1 MHAKENMKAY
11 RKQGTSRRIAFLV
24 AVALVFVSIP
34 FPSYATSSTRQ
45 EIEEKE
51 QEKDQLE
58 NQIDASQQELNGL
71 KGQQKSLRQQLTDL
85 NEQLTAVSEHLEEL
99 EQQMRDKEQEITD
112 ITQALA
118 DAKVKETWQYACMEK
133 RIQYAYERGQ
143 DSLLDAF
150 FSWESFARFLN
161 LSIYTER
168 IAQADD
174 EMLDQIIA
182 NREFI
187 ESEEIRLQQEMEELD
202 YLKVQAEAEKSRVSG
217 LISQTSNRMAD
228 YADQISD
235 AEAEAREYEAN
246 LKKVEEDLDALKKK
260 LQQEIAMSQRAANA
274 TWRNI
279 SDVTFTESDLHLLA
293 NLIYCEAG
301 GEPYEGKLAVGAVVI
316 NRLLSSVYPDTV
328 VGVIYQKKQ
337 FSPVGSGRLELAL
350 TNNKATSE
358 CYRAAE
364 EAMAG
369 MSNVGNCVYFRTPI
383 PGLTGISIG
392 GHIFY

>member
-1 MHAKENMKAY
+1 MKVY
-11 RKQGTSRRIAFLV
+11 DKGRTKRIALLLT
-24 AVALVFVSIP
+24 VALIFVSVP
-34 FPSYATSSTRQ
+34 FPSHATSSTRQ

-58 NQIDASQQELNGL
+58 NQMDANEQELDGL
-71 KGQQKSLRQQLTDL
+71 KGEQKSLERQLTDL
-85 NEQLTAVSEHLEEL
+85 NEQLTAVSDRLEEL
-99 EQQMRDKEQEITD
+99 EQLIRDKEQEIVDT
-112 ITQALA
+112 TQALA
-118 DAKVKETWQYACMEK
+118 DAKAREAWQYDCMEK
-133 RIQYAYERGQ
+133 RIQYAYEMGQ
-143 DSLLDAF
+143 DSLLDIL

-161 LSIYTER
+161 ISIYTER
-168 IAQADD
+168 MAEADD
-174 EMLDQIIA
+174 EMLDQIIE
-182 NREFI
+182 NRQYI
-187 ESEEIRLQQEMEELD
+187 ESEEVRLQQEKEELD
-202 YLKVQAEAEKSRVSG
+202 YLKMQAEAEKSRVSG

-228 YADQISD
+228 YADQISE
-235 AEAEAREYEAN
+235 AEEEAREYEAN
-246 LKKVEEDLDALKKK
+246 LKKLEEDLETLKKK

-279 SDVTFTESDLHLLA
+279 SDVTFEEGDLNLLA

-316 NRLLSSVYPDTV
+316 NRMLSSVYPDTV
-328 VGVIYQKKQ
+328 LGVIYQKKQ
-337 FSPVGSGRLELAL
+337 FSPVGSGRLALAL
-350 TNNKATSE
+350 TNNKATPD

-364 EAMAG
+364 EAMSG

>member
-1 MHAKENMKAY
+1 MKKYHNAKVKG
-11 RKQGTSRRIAFLV
+11 KIALLA
-24 AVALVFVSIP
+24 AVALVSASVP
-34 FPSYATSSTRQ
+34 LPSCATSSTRQ

-58 NQIDASQQELNGL
+58 NEQEANQQELNGL
-71 KGQQKSLRQQLTDL
+71 RGEQKSLKKQLAEL
-85 NEQLTAVSEHLEEL
+85 NEQLTAVSDHLAEL
-99 EQQMRDKEQEITD
+99 EQQIRSKEQEIVETL
-112 ITQALA
+112 QALEDTRITEA
-118 DAKVKETWQYACMEK
+118 WQYECMEK

-143 DSLLDAF
+143 DSLLDIF

-161 LSIYTER
+161 LSTYTER
-168 IAQADD
+168 IAEADD

-187 ESEEIRLQQEMEELD
+187 ESEEIRLQQEKEELD
-202 YLKVQAEAEKSRVSG
+202 YLKVQAEVEKSRVSG
-217 LISQTSNRMAD
+217 LISQTSSRMAD

-246 LKKVEEDLDALKKK
+246 LKKLEEDLKYLKEK

-279 SDVTFTESDLHLLA
+279 SDVSFAEGDLYLLA

-316 NRLLSSVYPDTV
+316 NRMLSSVYPDTI
-328 VGVIYQKKQ
+328 VGVIYQRKQ

-350 TNNKATSE
+350 GSNKANAD

-364 EAMAG
+364 EAMSG

-383 PGLTGISIG
+383 PGLSGISIG

>member
-1 MHAKENMKAY
+1 MKVY
-11 RKQGTSRRIAFLV
+11 DKGRTKRIALLLT
-24 AVALVFVSIP
+24 VALIFVSVP
-34 FPSYATSSTRQ
+34 FSSHATSSTRQ

-58 NQIDASQQELNGL
+58 NQMDANEQELDGL
-71 KGQQKSLRQQLTDL
+71 KGEQKSLKRQLTDL
-85 NEQLTAVSEHLEEL
+85 NEQLTAVSDRLEEL
-99 EQQMRDKEQEITD
+99 EQLIRDKEQEIVDT
-112 ITQALA
+112 TQALA
-118 DAKVKETWQYACMEK
+118 DAKAREAWQYDCMEK
-133 RIQYAYERGQ
+133 RIQYAYEMGQ
-143 DSLLDAF
+143 DSLLDIL

-161 LSIYTER
+161 ISIYTER
-168 IAQADD
+168 MAEADD
-174 EMLDQIIA
+174 EMLDQIIE
-182 NREFI
+182 NRQFI
-187 ESEEIRLQQEMEELD
+187 ESEEVRLQQEKEELD
-202 YLKVQAEAEKSRVSG
+202 YLKMQAEAEKSRVSG

-228 YADQISD
+228 YADQISE
-235 AEAEAREYEAN
+235 AEEEAREYEAN
-246 LKKVEEDLDALKKK
+246 LKKLEEDLETLKKK

-279 SDVTFTESDLHLLA
+279 SDVTFEEGDLNLLA

-316 NRLLSSVYPDTV
+316 NRMLSSVYPDTV
-328 VGVIYQKKQ
+328 LGVIYQKKQ
-337 FSPVGSGRLELAL
+337 FSPVGSGRLALAL
-350 TNNKATSE
+350 TNNKATPD

-364 EAMAG
+364 EAMSG

>member
-1 MHAKENMKAY
+1 MKVY
-11 RKQGTSRRIAFLV
+11 DKGRTKRIALLLT
-24 AVALVFVSIP
+24 VALIFVSVP
-34 FPSYATSSTRQ
+34 FPSHATSSTRQ

-58 NQIDASQQELNGL
+58 NQMDANEQELDGL
-71 KGQQKSLRQQLTDL
+71 KGEQKSLKRQLTDL
-85 NEQLTAVSEHLEEL
+85 NEQLTAVSDRLEEL
-99 EQQMRDKEQEITD
+99 EQLIRDKEQEIADT
-112 ITQALA
+112 TQALA
-118 DAKVKETWQYACMEK
+118 DAKAREAWQYDCMEK
-133 RIQYAYERGQ
+133 RIQYAYEMGQ
-143 DSLLDAF
+143 DSLLDIL

-161 LSIYTER
+161 ISIYTER
-168 IAQADD
+168 MAEADD
-174 EMLDQIIA
+174 EMLDQIIE
-182 NREFI
+182 NRQFI
-187 ESEEIRLQQEMEELD
+187 ESEEVRLQQEKEELD
-202 YLKVQAEAEKSRVSG
+202 YLKMQAEAEKSRVSG

-228 YADQISD
+228 YADQISE
-235 AEAEAREYEAN
+235 AEEEAREYEAN
-246 LKKVEEDLDALKKK
+246 LKKLEEDLETLKKK

-279 SDVTFTESDLHLLA
+279 SDVTFEEGDLNLLA

-316 NRLLSSVYPDTV
+316 NRMLSSVYPDTV
-328 VGVIYQKKQ
+328 LGVIYQKKQ
-337 FSPVGSGRLELAL
+337 VSPVGSGRLALAL
-350 TNNKATSE
+350 TNNKATPD

-364 EAMAG
+364 EAMSG

>member
-1 MHAKENMKAY
+1 MKVY
-11 RKQGTSRRIAFLV
+11 DEGRTKRIALLLT
-24 AVALVFVSIP
+24 VALIFVSVP
-34 FPSYATSSTRQ
+34 FPSHATSSTRQ

-58 NQIDASQQELNGL
+58 NQMDANEQELDGL
-71 KGQQKSLRQQLTDL
+71 KGEQKSLKRQLTDL
-85 NEQLTAVSEHLEEL
+85 NEQLTAVSDRLEEL
-99 EQQMRDKEQEITD
+99 EQLIRDKEQEIADT
-112 ITQALA
+112 TQALA
-118 DAKVKETWQYACMEK
+118 DAKAREAWQYDCMEK
-133 RIQYAYERGQ
+133 RIQYAYEMGQ
-143 DSLLDAF
+143 DSLLDIL

-161 LSIYTER
+161 ISIYTER
-168 IAQADD
+168 MAEADD
-174 EMLDQIIA
+174 EMLDQIIE
-182 NREFI
+182 NRQFI
-187 ESEEIRLQQEMEELD
+187 ESEEVRLQQEKEELD
-202 YLKVQAEAEKSRVSG
+202 YLKMQAEAEKSRVSG

-228 YADQISD
+228 YADQISE
-235 AEAEAREYEAN
+235 AEEEAREYEAN
-246 LKKVEEDLDALKKK
+246 LKKLEEDLETLKKK

-279 SDVTFTESDLHLLA
+279 SDVTFEEGDLNLLA

-316 NRLLSSVYPDTV
+316 NRMLSSVYPDTV
-328 VGVIYQKKQ
+328 LGVIYQKKQ
-337 FSPVGSGRLELAL
+337 FSPVGSGRLALAL
-350 TNNKATSE
+350 TNNKATPD

-364 EAMAG
+364 EAMSG

>member
-1 MHAKENMKAY
+1 MKTY
-11 RKQGTSRRIAFLV
+11 YKRGTKRRIAFLV
-24 AVALVFVSIP
+24 AAALMLVSVP

-58 NQIDASQQELNGL
+58 GQMDANQHELDGL
-71 KGQQKSLRQQLTDL
+71 KGEQKSLKRQLAEL
-85 NEQLTAVSEHLEEL
+85 NEQLAEISDRLAVL
-99 EQQMRDKEQEITD
+99 EQQIRDTEQEIADT
-112 ITQALA
+112 TQALE
-118 DAKVKETWQYACMEK
+118 DARTKEQWQYACMEK
-133 RIQYAYERGQ
+133 RIQYAYEMGQ
-143 DSLLDAF
+143 DNLLDIF

-168 IAQADD
+168 IAEADD
-174 EMLDQIIA
+174 AMLDQIVE

-202 YLKVQAEAEKSRVSG
+202 YLKVQAEMEKSRVSG

-246 LKKVEEDLDALKKK
+246 MKKLEEDLEALKQK

-279 SDVTFTESDLHLLA
+279 SDVTFADGDLYLLA

-316 NRLLSSVYPDTV
+316 NRMLSSVYPDTV
-328 VGVIYQKKQ
+328 LGVIYQKKQ
-337 FSPVGSGRLELAL
+337 FSPVGSGRLALAL
-350 TNNKATSE
+350 TDNKANAD
-358 CYRAAE
+358 CYKAAE
-364 EAMAG
+364 EAMSG

>member
-1 MHAKENMKAY
+1 MAA
-11 RKQGTSRRIAFLV
+11 
-24 AVALVFVSIP
+24 ALVLVSIP

-58 NQIDASQQELNGL
+58 NQMDANQQELNGL
-71 KGQQKSLRQQLTDL
+71 RGQQKTLKQQLADL
-85 NEQLTAVSEHLEEL
+85 DEQLTAVSEHLAEL
-99 EQQMRDKEQEITD
+99 EQQIRDKEQEIADT
-112 ITQALA
+112 TQALE
-118 DAKVKETWQYACMEK
+118 DAKVKEAWQYACMEK

-143 DSLLDAF
+143 DSLLDIF

-168 IAQADD
+168 IAEADD
-174 EMLDQIIA
+174 EMLDQIIE

-202 YLKVQAEAEKSRVSG
+202 YLKVQTEAEKSRVSG

-246 LKKVEEDLDALKKK
+246 LKKVEEDLEALRKK

-279 SDVTFTESDLHLLA
+279 SDVTFAEEDLYLLA

-316 NRLLSSVYPDTV
+316 NRVLSSVYPDTV
-328 VGVIYQKKQ
+328 LGVIYQKKQ
-337 FSPVGSGRLELAL
+337 FSPVGSGRLALAL
-350 TNNKATSE
+350 GDNKATAD

-364 EAMAG
+364 EAMSG

>member
-1 MHAKENMKAY
+1 MKVY
-11 RKQGTSRRIAFLV
+11 DKGRTKRIALLLT
-24 AVALVFVSIP
+24 VALIFVSVP
-34 FPSYATSSTRQ
+34 FPSHATSSTRQ

-58 NQIDASQQELNGL
+58 NQMDANEQELDGL
-71 KGQQKSLRQQLTDL
+71 KGEQKSLKRQLTDL
-85 NEQLTAVSEHLEEL
+85 NEQLTAVSDRLEEL
-99 EQQMRDKEQEITD
+99 EQLIRDKEQEIADT
-112 ITQALA
+112 TQALA
-118 DAKVKETWQYACMEK
+118 DAKAREAWQYDCMEK
-133 RIQYAYERGQ
+133 RIQYAYEMGQ
-143 DSLLDAF
+143 DSLLDIL

-161 LSIYTER
+161 ISIYTER
-168 IAQADD
+168 MAEADD
-174 EMLDQIIA
+174 EMLDQIIE
-182 NREFI
+182 NRQFI
-187 ESEEIRLQQEMEELD
+187 ESEEVRLQQEKEELD
-202 YLKVQAEAEKSRVSG
+202 YLKMQAEAEKSRVSG

-228 YADQISD
+228 YADQISE
-235 AEAEAREYEAN
+235 AEEEAREYEAN
-246 LKKVEEDLDALKKK
+246 LKKLEEDLETLKKK

-279 SDVTFTESDLHLLA
+279 SDVTFEEGDLNLLA

-316 NRLLSSVYPDTV
+316 NRMLSSVYPDTV
-328 VGVIYQKKQ
+328 LGVIYQKKQ
-337 FSPVGSGRLELAL
+337 FSPVGSGRLALAL
-350 TNNKATSE
+350 TNNKATPD

-364 EAMAG
+364 EAMSG

>member
-1 MHAKENMKAY
+1 MKTY
-11 RKQGTSRRIAFLV
+11 RKQGTNRRIAFLV
-24 AVALVFVSIP
+24 AVALIFVSIP
-34 FPSYATSSTRQ
+34 FPSHATSSTRQ

-58 NQIDASQQELNGL
+58 NQIDANQQELSGL

-85 NEQLTAVSEHLEEL
+85 NEQLTAVSEHLAEL
-99 EQQMRDKEQEITD
+99 EQQMRDKEQEIADTN
-112 ITQALA
+112 QALA
-118 DAKVKETWQYACMEK
+118 DAKVKEAWQYACMEK

-143 DSLLDAF
+143 DSLLDVF

-168 IAQADD
+168 IAEADD
-174 EMLDQIIA
+174 EMLDQIIE

-246 LKKVEEDLDALKKK
+246 LKKVEEDLEALKKK

-279 SDVTFTESDLHLLA
+279 SDVTFAESDLHLLA

-316 NRLLSSVYPDTV
+316 NRMLSSVYPDTV

-350 TNNKATSE
+350 TNNKATSD

>member
-1 MHAKENMKAY
+1 MLAA
-11 RKQGTSRRIAFLV
+11 S
-24 AVALVFVSIP
+24 LVFVSVP
-34 FPSYATSSTRQ
+34 FSSHATSSTRQ

-58 NQIDASQQELNGL
+58 DQMDANEQELNGL
-71 KGQQKSLRQQLTDL
+71 KGEQKSLRRQLADL
-85 NEQLTAVSEHLEEL
+85 NEQLTAVSDHLAEL
-99 EQQMRDKEQEITD
+99 EQMISGKEQEIADTV
-112 ITQALA
+112 QALA
-118 DAKVKETWQYACMEK
+118 DARVKEAWQYDCMEK
-133 RIQYAYERGQ
+133 RIQYAYEMRQ
-143 DSLLDAF
+143 ENLLDVF
-150 FSWESFARFLN
+150 FSWEGFARFLN

-168 IAQADD
+168 IAEADD
-174 EMLDQIIA
+174 EMLDQIIE

-187 ESEEIRLQQEMEELD
+187 ESEELRLQQEMEELD
-202 YLKVQAEAEKSRVSG
+202 YLKMQAEAEKSRVSG

-246 LKKVEEDLDALKKK
+246 LKKLEEDLEALKKK

-279 SDVTFTESDLHLLA
+279 SDVTFADGDLYLLA

-316 NRLLSSVYPDTV
+316 NRMLSSVYPDTV
-328 VGVIYQKKQ
+328 LGVIYQKKQ
-337 FSPVGSGRLELAL
+337 FSPVGSGRLALAL
-350 TNNKATSE
+350 ADNKATAD
-358 CYRAAE
+358 CYKAAE
-364 EAMAG
+364 EAMSG

-383 PGLTGISIG
+383 PGLNGISIG

>member
-1 MHAKENMKAY
+1 MKVY
-11 RKQGTSRRIAFLV
+11 DKGRTKRIALLL
-24 AVALVFVSIP
+24 AVTLIFVSVP

-58 NQIDASQQELNGL
+58 NQMDANEQELDGL
-71 KGQQKSLRQQLTDL
+71 KGEQKSLKRQLTDL
-85 NEQLTAVSEHLEEL
+85 NEQLTAVSDRLEEL
-99 EQQMRDKEQEITD
+99 EQLIRDKEQEIADT
-112 ITQALA
+112 TQALA
-118 DAKVKETWQYACMEK
+118 DAKVREAWQYDCMEK
-133 RIQYAYERGQ
+133 RIQYAYEMGQ
-143 DSLLDAF
+143 DSLLDIL

-161 LSIYTER
+161 ISIYTER
-168 IAQADD
+168 MAEADD
-174 EMLDQIIA
+174 EMLDQIIE
-182 NREFI
+182 NRQFI
-187 ESEEIRLQQEMEELD
+187 ESEEVRLQREKEELD
-202 YLKVQAEAEKSRVSG
+202 YLKMQAEAEKSRVSG

-228 YADQISD
+228 YADQISE
-235 AEAEAREYEAN
+235 AEEEAREYEAN
-246 LKKVEEDLDALKKK
+246 LKKLEEDLETLKKK

-279 SDVTFTESDLHLLA
+279 SDVTFEEGDLNLLA

-316 NRLLSSVYPDTV
+316 NRMLSSVYPDTV
-328 VGVIYQKKQ
+328 LGVIYQKKQ
-337 FSPVGSGRLELAL
+337 FSPVGSGRLALAL
-350 TNNKATSE
+350 TNNKATPD

-364 EAMAG
+364 EAMSG

>member
-1 MHAKENMKAY
+1 MKVYDKGRTKRTALLL
-11 RKQGTSRRIAFLV
+11 T
-24 AVALVFVSIP
+24 VALIFVSVP
-34 FPSYATSSTRQ
+34 FPSHATSSTRQ

-58 NQIDASQQELNGL
+58 NQMDANEQELDGL
-71 KGQQKSLRQQLTDL
+71 KGEQKSLKRQLTDL
-85 NEQLTAVSEHLEEL
+85 NEQLTAVSDRLEEL
-99 EQQMRDKEQEITD
+99 EQLIRDKEQEIADT
-112 ITQALA
+112 TQALA
-118 DAKVKETWQYACMEK
+118 DAKSREAWQYDCMEK
-133 RIQYAYERGQ
+133 RIQYAYEMGQ
-143 DSLLDAF
+143 DSLLDIL

-161 LSIYTER
+161 ISIYTER
-168 IAQADD
+168 MAEADD
-174 EMLDQIIA
+174 EMLDQIIE
-182 NREFI
+182 NRQFI
-187 ESEEIRLQQEMEELD
+187 ESEEVRLQQEKEELD
-202 YLKVQAEAEKSRVSG
+202 YLKMQAEAEKSRVSG

-228 YADQISD
+228 YADQISE
-235 AEAEAREYEAN
+235 AEEEAREYEAN
-246 LKKVEEDLDALKKK
+246 LKKLEEDLETLKKK

-279 SDVTFTESDLHLLA
+279 SDVTFEEGDLNLLA

-316 NRLLSSVYPDTV
+316 NRMLSSVYPDTV
-328 VGVIYQKKQ
+328 LGVIYQKKQ
-337 FSPVGSGRLELAL
+337 FSPVGSGRLALAL
-350 TNNKATSE
+350 TNNKATPD

-364 EAMAG
+364 EAMSG

>member
-1 MHAKENMKAY
+1 MKVY
-11 RKQGTSRRIAFLV
+11 DKGRTKRIALLL
-24 AVALVFVSIP
+24 ALALIFVSVP

-58 NQIDASQQELNGL
+58 NQMDANEQELDGL
-71 KGQQKSLRQQLTDL
+71 KGEQKSLKRQLTDL
-85 NEQLTAVSEHLEEL
+85 NEQLTAVSDRLEEL
-99 EQQMRDKEQEITD
+99 EQLIRAKEQEIAD
-112 ITQALA
+112 MTQALA
-118 DAKVKETWQYACMEK
+118 DAKAKEAWQYDCMEK
-133 RIQYAYERGQ
+133 RIQYAYEMGQ
-143 DSLLDAF
+143 DSLLDILI
-150 FSWESFARFLN
+150 SWESFARFLN
-161 LSIYTER
+161 ISIYTER
-168 IAQADD
+168 MAEADD
-174 EMLDQIIA
+174 EMLDQIIE
-182 NREFI
+182 NRQFI
-187 ESEEIRLQQEMEELD
+187 ESEEVRLQQEKEELD
-202 YLKVQAEAEKSRVSG
+202 YLKMQAEAEKSRVSG

-228 YADQISD
+228 YADQISE
-235 AEAEAREYEAN
+235 AEEEAREYEAN
-246 LKKVEEDLDALKKK
+246 LKKLEEDLETLKKK

-279 SDVTFTESDLHLLA
+279 SDVTFEEGDLNLLA

-316 NRLLSSVYPDTV
+316 NRMLSSVYPDTV
-328 VGVIYQKKQ
+328 LGVIYQKKQ
-337 FSPVGSGRLELAL
+337 FSPVGSGRLALAL
-350 TNNKATSE
+350 TNNKATPD

-364 EAMAG
+364 EAMSG

>member
-1 MHAKENMKAY
+1 MKTY
-11 RKQGTSRRIAFLV
+11 YKRGTKRRIAFLV
-24 AVALVFVSIP
+24 AAALMLVSVP

-58 NQIDASQQELNGL
+58 GQMDANQHELDGL
-71 KGQQKSLRQQLTDL
+71 KGEQKSLKRQLAEL
-85 NEQLTAVSEHLEEL
+85 NEQLAEISDRLAVL
-99 EQQMRDKEQEITD
+99 EQQIRDTEQEIADT
-112 ITQALA
+112 TQALE
-118 DAKVKETWQYACMEK
+118 DARTKEQWQYACMEK
-133 RIQYAYERGQ
+133 RIQYAYEMGQ
-143 DSLLDAF
+143 DNLLDIF

-168 IAQADD
+168 IAEADD
-174 EMLDQIIA
+174 AMLDQIVE

-202 YLKVQAEAEKSRVSG
+202 YLKVQAEVEKSRVSG

-235 AEAEAREYEAN
+235 AETEAREYEAN
-246 LKKVEEDLDALKKK
+246 MKKLEEDLEALKQK

-279 SDVTFTESDLHLLA
+279 SDVTFADGDLYLLA

-316 NRLLSSVYPDTV
+316 NRMLSSVYPDTV
-328 VGVIYQKKQ
+328 LGVIYQKKQ
-337 FSPVGSGRLELAL
+337 FSPVGSGRLALAL
-350 TNNKATSE
+350 TDNKANAD
-358 CYRAAE
+358 CYKAAE
-364 EAMAG
+364 EAMSG